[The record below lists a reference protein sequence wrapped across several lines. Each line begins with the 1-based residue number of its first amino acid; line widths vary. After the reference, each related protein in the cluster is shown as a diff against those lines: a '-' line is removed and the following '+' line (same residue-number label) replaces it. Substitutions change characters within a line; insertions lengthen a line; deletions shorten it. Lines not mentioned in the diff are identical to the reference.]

1 MPQDKMMFVRPIN
14 CHVCGHG
21 YHALG
26 HAKEY
31 AAQHGRVIIDIE
43 KEQANKDP
51 VYAAIDTHDPKY
63 FYGFGHGNVNRY
75 TGDSEEDIFTSDE
88 CDKLANRNV
97 YLLSCLTA
105 NQLGPAIVEAGAE
118 SYAGFNISWTWI
130 TASGT
135 DGDPYDD
142 PYAYGFYE
150 SANELWNALVD
161 GKTMQQAVQ
170 ASVDR
175 YNSWIDYWYYD
186 NPNDPY
192 SQEMIKW
199 LLWDRNGLVLLTIC
213 DTLTDEV
220 SCRSHGC
227 SWYNGSCHT
236 TTAAEGGFNWA
247 LLGALVLT
255 GIVAYAVLKPAKT
268 TIPVKS

>member
-1 MPQDKMMFVRPIN
+1 MMFIRPIN

-26 HAKEY
+26 HAKDY
-31 AAQHGRVIIDIE
+31 AAQHGRVIVDIE

-51 VYAAIDTHDPKY
+51 VYQAIDLHDPLY
-63 FYGFGHGNVNRY
+63 FYGFGHGSQTRY
-75 TGDSEEDIFTSDE
+75 TGDAEEDIFTVDE

-130 TASGT
+130 TSSGT

-150 SANELWNALVD
+150 SANELWNAIVD
-161 GKTMQQAVQ
+161 GKTMQDAVQ
-170 ASVDR
+170 ASIDK
-175 YNSWIDYWYYD
+175 YNQWIDYWYYD
-186 NPNDPY
+186 NPGDPS
-192 SQEMIKW
+192 SQDAIMW
-199 LLWDRNGLVLLTIC
+199 LIHDRDGLVLLTVC
-213 DTLTDEV
+213 DTLTDETA
-220 SCRSHGC
+220 CITHGC
-227 SWYNGSCHT
+227 SWYNNSCHT
-236 TTAAEGGFNWA
+236 TLPSKSGFNWIVA
-247 LLGALVLT
+247 I
-255 GIVAYAVLKPAKT
+255 GIVVAIGVVGYMVMKQPSPLKQA
-268 TIPVKS
+268 